1 MKELM
6 ILIFIFLFSL
16 LSQANACD
24 QGVSVDEF
32 CRIIEAQ
39 FKGDYTYRTPS
50 NEQLPLD
57 EIPEEWCINTCL
69 HDGRGNV
76 KSQVIVDPE
85 YILMR
90 DGDFKPS
97 AIDTVSKFGIEMH
110 KANSGTRTVGICR
123 ANGNNKFCFKQ
134 WPEAPGIEMAARQF
148 FEMFMPDGEDV
159 PIPRS
164 VTIAING
171 QVFLVSEF
179 IEGVPLRDFLNL
191 IKDDDPCHFFDELSF
206 QRLIL
211 FCMITNPEDCRL
223 ENCLVRKKSNGNY
236 EIVLIDNERSF
247 GREIVQSGVET
258 RVHCV
263 PFCFYSMLNRPPVL
277 EHTLCSTLV
286 SHAKLRERLFKLLNE
301 QKYQLALQESLKEK
315 GKPSILSLPLG
326 EPFITNLAWKWSDI
340 TYKVIFEKKNLA
352 KIFGEVMPLQLTTL
366 YLTDPESGKS
376 ALDRIME
383 VDTGRNSESGTPA
396 SSWVSLPDYF
406 FSKEPPTVDRLSG
419 IFSEILQKYAQQ
431 FTAETIE
438 EILSLI
444 ASLARQGQSHV

>member
-1 MKELM
+1 MKKFKMFVTISLSCFTTLNASEGYLTSVGGFLEITGELLKGNYDYRATTQLS
-6 ILIFIFLFSL
+6 IDDHPKDLIE
-16 LSQANACD
+16 
-24 QGVSVDEF
+24 VDLPDGKGGW
-32 CRIIEAQ
+32 RI
-39 FKGDYTYRTPS
+39 
-50 NEQLPLD
+50 QLV
-57 EIPEEWCINTCL
+57 
-69 HDGRGNV
+69 HDP
-76 KSQVIVDPE
+76 DH
-85 YILMR
+85 ILMR
-90 DGDFKPS
+90 SYDVFDPPREKIAGDI
-97 AIDTVSKFGIEMH
+97 AMYRLAG
-110 KANSGTRTVGICR
+110 GTRKVAACEIHGEKR
-123 ANGNNKFCFKQ
+123 FCFKQ

-223 ENCLVRKKSNGNY
+223 ENCLVRQKSNGNY

-301 QKYQLALQESLKEK
+301 QKYQLALRESLKEK

-406 FSKEPPTVDRLSG
+406 FSKEPPPIDRLSG
-419 IFSEILQKYAQQ
+419 IFREILQKYAQQ